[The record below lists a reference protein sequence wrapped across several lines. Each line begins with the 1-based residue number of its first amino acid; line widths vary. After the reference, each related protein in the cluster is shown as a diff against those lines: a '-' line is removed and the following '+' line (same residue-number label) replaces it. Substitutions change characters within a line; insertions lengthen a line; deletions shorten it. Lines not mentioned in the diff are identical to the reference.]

1 MDSESIRDQKV
12 KVLKAIPPLTPQDLV
27 RGQFRGYRDEKGVA
41 ADSQVETF
49 AAMKLTVN
57 SDRWQGVPFYLR
69 VGKNLLVTC
78 TEIVAR
84 LRSPLPLFPDLNL
97 GPNYLRFRV
106 SPDITL
112 AFGLN
117 KMAPGANLVSEP
129 VELVASH
136 DPHGDDMEAYER
148 VLGDAI
154 AGNAT
159 VFARQDYV
167 EEAWRIVDP
176 VLQTGTPVIEYEPQT
191 WGAANP
197 QVTPPGGW
205 QDAVLG

>member
-1 MDSESIRDQKV
+1 V
-12 KVLKAIPPLTPQDLV
+12 KVLQGIHRLEPQDVL
-27 RGQFRGYRDEKGVA
+27 RGQFRGYRAEAGVA
-41 ADSQVETF
+41 PDSQVETF

-57 SDRWQGVPFYLR
+57 TERWQGTPFYLR
-69 VGKNLLVTC
+69 AGKNLPVTA
-78 TEIVAR
+78 TEIVLR

-97 GPNYLRFRV
+97 APNYLRFRV

-117 KMAPGANLVSEP
+117 TMAPGAAGVSQLM
-129 VELVASH
+129 ELVASY
-136 DPHGDDMEAYER
+136 DPHSDDMEAYER
-148 VLGDAI
+148 VLSDAI
-154 AGNAT
+154 AGDAT

-176 VLQTGTPVIEYEPQT
+176 VLQAGTPIVEYEPQT
-191 WGAANP
+191 WGAADP

-205 QDAVLG
+205 QAVVVG